1 MKKTLINLAHKRNF
15 QLAFTFLFVLTIT
28 LQKYLLESD
37 WANYT
42 GYNNYMIFKQSFFHL
57 IEGNDLYQK
66 YPSEHYDLFKYSP
79 TFALLMGAL
88 AFLPNFIGLFFWNLL
103 NVFVLFLGLKQF
115 KFAHKNGF
123 IFACLFVLIELIT
136 TTQNSQSNALIAGL
150 ILLAF
155 SGLQSNKY
163 GKAAFYLVSTVF
175 IKLFG
180 LVAFALFL
188 FFPKKLKSA
197 GYSVLWIIILG
208 VIPLITVT
216 YGVLEMNYLSWL
228 DLLKNDHS
236 NELKFSV
243 MGFLNSWF
251 GVEPEL
257 KNKVMLVGV
266 VLFSVP
272 LIKISSY
279 SILRFKEL
287 YLASILLWVVLFNHM
302 AESATFIIAVSGVA
316 VWFFTKKNPSSVDK
330 ILLVLVI
337 LFTLL
342 SPSDI
347 YPASLRNNVFIPYTI
362 KVIPCI
368 LVWIKINVELFFVNE
383 KVRINS

>member
-1 MKKTLINLAHKRNF
+1 METYRF
-15 QLAFTFLFVLTIT
+15 PEF
-28 LQKYLLESD
+28 
-37 WANYT
+37 
-42 GYNNYMIFKQSFFHL
+42 
-57 IEGNDLYQK
+57 
-66 YPSEHYDLFKYSP
+66 
-79 TFALLMGAL
+79 
-88 AFLPNFIGLFFWNLL
+88 
-103 NVFVLFLGLKQF
+103 
-115 KFAHKNGF
+115 
-123 IFACLFVLIELIT
+123 
-136 TTQNSQSNALIAGL
+136 
-150 ILLAF
+150 
-155 SGLQSNKY
+155 
-163 GKAAFYLVSTVF
+163 
-175 IKLFG
+175 
-180 LVAFALFL
+180 FALFL
-188 FFPKKLKSA
+188 FYPKKLKSA

-208 VIPLITVT
+208 VIPLIAVT

-302 AESATFIIAVSGVA
+302 AESATFIIAVTGVA
-316 VWFFTKKNPSSVDK
+316 VWFFTKKNPSVIDK
-330 ILLVLVI
+330 VLLVLVI

-347 YPASLRNNVFIPYTI
+347 YPASLRNSIFIPYTI

-368 LVWIKINVELFFVNE
+368 LVWIKINIELFFVNE
-383 KVRINS
+383 KVKINS